1 MSMIYEDNNRQA
13 VPRCLPYETACSL
26 GLLRVNRKIEQL
38 YKPDVNNS
46 NAMQEWIENR
56 RLATAVDLVAEALI
70 IRDFESSEAIAAAK
84 LILSKAPSSSS
95 LVRQLANH
103 FLQTTTSRWTDPSNL
118 LDVNAVRKY
127 IARLKKS
134 VRNYLYNP
142 IAWSNLSLGYATVEQ
157 NEKAKMTMSVAMNL
171 AKNNRYILRSAAR
184 CFMHL
189 GEPDRGL
196 AMLNKSG
203 LCAIDPWITSA
214 EIAISESSG
223 LKSKCI
229 GKAKDLIKDDNLT
242 PFSRSELAV
251 GLGTMEIKSG
261 AISQGKKV
269 MRVALVEPTE
279 NALAQVEWVGSYFK
293 VNFDDL
299 FKLRSEVPA
308 TYEAT
313 AVHLYFDKK
322 FKESLKASK
331 KWGRFQAMSPHP
343 IILSTSI
350 SSSLLDDDLGAIE
363 IFDNAFPSQRN
374 SPLAINNYA
383 FALAR
388 IGRTEEARNKLS
400 QGISDASREEV
411 FTITATNGLVC
422 FREGDIE
429 GGRILYDNAVKGFEI
444 LQNYRSAA
452 VATYFWAAEEKR
464 VKSQGAEAKIKEAKK
479 RIEQR
484 NVFEYEDLVK
494 KL

>member
-1 MSMIYEDNNRQA
+1 MSVIYEDNNRQA

-26 GLLRVNRKIEQL
+26 GLLRVNRKIDQL

-46 NAMQEWIENR
+46 SAMREWIEDR

-84 LILSKAPSSSS
+84 LILSKAPSSST
-95 LVRQLANH
+95 LVRQLAGH
-103 FLQTTTSRWTDPSNL
+103 FLETTTSRWSDPSNL
-118 LDVNAVRKY
+118 SDVKAVRRY
-127 IARLKKS
+127 IARLKES

-142 IAWSNLSLGYATVEQ
+142 IAWSNLSLGYATVGQ
-157 NEKAKMTMSVAMNL
+157 NEKSKMMMNVAVNL
-171 AKNNRYILRSAAR
+171 GKNNRYILRSAAR

-203 LCAIDPWITSA
+203 LCAIDPWIASA
-214 EIAISESSG
+214 EIAISQSSG

-229 GKAKDLIKDDNLT
+229 GKAKDLVRDENLT
-242 PFSRSELAV
+242 PFSRSELGA

-261 AISQGKKV
+261 AIGQGKKV

-293 VNFDDL
+293 VNFDDF
-299 FKLRSEVPA
+299 FKLRGEVPA
-308 TYEAT
+308 TYEAS

-322 FKESLKASK
+322 FKESLKASNR
-331 KWGRFQAMSPHP
+331 WGRFQAMSPHP
-343 IILSTSI
+343 VVLSTFI
-350 SSSLLDDDLGAIE
+350 SSSLLDDDLGAIK
-363 IFDNAFPSQRN
+363 ILDNAFPSQTN
-374 SPLAINNYA
+374 NPLAINNYA

-388 IGRTEEARNKLS
+388 IGRTEEARNRLR
-400 QGISDASREEV
+400 QGISDASREEML
-411 FTITATNGLVC
+411 TITATNGLIC
-422 FREGDIE
+422 FREGDVE
-429 GGRILYDNAVKGFEI
+429 GGRILYDSAVKGFEV
-444 LQNYRSAA
+444 LENYQSAA

-464 VKSQGAEAKIKEAKK
+464 VKSPGAEAKIKEAKK
-479 RIEQR
+479 RIGQQ
-484 NVFEYEDLVK
+484 NVFEFEDLVK
-494 KL
+494 QL